1 MGDWVM
7 KNVNPITTTSRRIT
21 RTEPGARVRA
31 KRETAKTPKP
41 KRRMP
46 LRPRLSES
54 SPPTIWARAP
64 TVYFRVESPP
74 AIMRLTPF
82 TSLM

>member
-31 KRETAKTPKP
+31 KRETAKTP
-41 KRRMP
+41 
-46 LRPRLSES
+46 
-54 SPPTIWARAP
+54 
-64 TVYFRVESPP
+64 
-74 AIMRLTPF
+74 
-82 TSLM
+82 